1 MVKHRQ
7 DALTFL
13 TLWKVTAILA
23 GGVIMSFSA
32 LTWAKPKGP
41 YGATNRV
48 VERESRNGSIDQR
61 WDTIKD
67 PYEESIHRHIA
78 RKKGPSPETVKDPER
93 NQGNYNGLSPGEQDR
108 LKRKRME
115 WEALPPE
122 KQKVLR
128 QRMKRLKELPPED
141 RELFRQRFNQ
151 WKRLPPEERR
161 RIRQDLD
168 RWDRL
173 PPQER
178 DQIRRRFLSQ

>member
-7 DALTFL
+7 EALTFL

-23 GGVIMSFSA
+23 VGVIMSFSA
-32 LTWAKPKGP
+32 PTWAKPKGP

-48 VERESRNGSIDQR
+48 VERESRNGPIVQS
-61 WDTIKD
+61 WDTIKE
-67 PYEESIHRHIA
+67 PYDESIHTHIA
-78 RKKGPSPETVKDPER
+78 RKKSPSSETVVDPER
-93 NQGNYNGLSPGEQDR
+93 NRGNYQSLSPGEQDK

-151 WKRLPPEERR
+151 WKRLPPEERQ

-173 PPQER
+173 PPHER
-178 DQIRRRFLSQ
+178 DQIRRRFLTQ

>member
-7 DALTFL
+7 EALTFL

-23 GGVIMSFSA
+23 VGAIMSFSA
-32 LTWAKPKGP
+32 PTWAKPKGP

-48 VERESRNGSIDQR
+48 VERESRNGPIVQR

-67 PYEESIHRHIA
+67 TYEKSIHTHIA
-78 RKKGPSPETVKDPER
+78 RKKRSSSETAKDLER
-93 NQGNYNGLSPGEQDR
+93 NRKNYRGLSSEEKDK

-151 WKRLPPEERR
+151 WKRLPPEERQ

-178 DQIRRRFLSQ
+178 DQIRRRFLTQ